1 MKKNLKVLTTTAVA
15 VVAMASL
22 SACGGSATS
31 ATTAETKVESA
42 DANAESSE
50 SAETEKS
57 ADAKDAKAD
66 SADKKVL
73 KVAMECAYAPY
84 NWTQPDDSNGAVPI
98 ADSNEYA
105 YGYDVMMAKKIADEL
120 GYDLQIVRLDW
131 DSLIPAVQTGQVDCV
146 IAGQSITKERQEAVD
161 FTDPYYYASI
171 VTLVKAGGK
180 YQNATSVADLAG
192 ATCTSQQ
199 STIWY
204 TVCLPQIQDA
214 NILSATASAPDMLM
228 SLEAD
233 KCDIVVTDQPTGK
246 GALVAYPDFKMLE
259 FGGGDD
265 DFQVSDEDINI
276 GISLK
281 KGNTEL
287 KDAINGVL
295 ATMDKD
301 DYAKMMDEAISVQPL
316 AN

>member
-31 ATTAETKVESA
+31 ATTAETK
-42 DANAESSE
+42 AE
-50 SAETEKS
+50 S

-84 NWTQPDDSNGAVPI
+84 NWTQPDDSHGAVPI

-171 VTLVKAGGK
+171 VTLVKVGGK
-180 YQNATSVADLAG
+180 YENATSVADLAG

>member
-31 ATTAETKVESA
+31 ATTAETKAESA

-180 YQNATSVADLAG
+180 DENATSVADLAG